1 MKFEFLFK
9 YRSRSFAIKAHV
21 RQVVEMASRT
31 DMAADGDGG
40 QLVVRTVVCASDEV
54 DGAPMDQWEMT
65 VTADGTSYF
74 KAMITDCVNPRPAW
88 GPLLGLSHN
97 IDQKSSKVKADIGQW
112 WNSEPSLLTTDILLA
127 QLINS

>member
-31 DMAADGDGG
+31 DVAADGDGG

-88 GPLLGLSHN
+88 GPYWAYRTTL
-97 IDQKSSKVKADIGQW
+97 IRKA
-112 WNSEPSLLTTDILLA
+112 A
-127 QLINS
+127 R